1 MPNLMPEISFLQI
14 LADMANPQLAFLPRA
29 LLAAVI
35 AALLC
40 AVVGCFVVLR
50 GMAFI
55 GDAVA
60 HAVFPGIAVAFALQT
75 SVLLGGAVAGALVAV
90 LIAVMSQR
98 RTIKEDSVIGIVF
111 TAAFAVGLVIIS
123 RVEGYTG
130 SVSSFLFGSLTG
142 VSTRDLLINAVVGAL
157 IVGVVIVLRPWFS
170 AVALDRETARAMS
183 LPVAALDLALYLAV
197 TFAVVLAVQTVGNIL
212 VVALLITPAAA
223 ARMFTDRLETM
234 MIIAAAIGAT
244 GSLLGVWLAWAYD
257 SPTGAT
263 IVLSVTVLF
272 ALSWLFAPRRGVLAK
287 AVHP

>member
-1 MPNLMPEISFLQI
+1 MPEISFLQF

-29 LLAAVI
+29 LGAAVI
-35 AALLC
+35 AAVLC

-111 TAAFAVGLVIIS
+111 TAAFAIGLVIIS
-123 RVEGYTG
+123 RVEGYTA

-142 VSTRDLLINAVVGAL
+142 VGVRELVVNAVAGAI
-157 IVGVVIVLRPWFS
+157 IVAIVVVLRPWLI
-170 AVALDRETARAMS
+170 AVALDRETARAMN
-183 LPVAALDLALYLAV
+183 LPVAALDLALYLSV

-223 ARMFTDRLETM
+223 ARLFTDRPAPTM
-234 MIIAAAIGAT
+234 LLAAAFGVV
-244 GSLLGVWLAWAYD
+244 GSVLGVWLAWAYD

-263 IVLSVTVLF
+263 IVLSVTALF
-272 ALSWLFAPRRGVLAK
+272 ALSWLFAPRRGVFAK
-287 AVHP
+287 VVRA